1 MKGKEKLVFNMME
14 RKDRKQGKANLI
26 LLEDLVP
33 DNHILRKIDKAIDFS
48 FIYEY
53 LEPLYSKIGR
63 PSIDSV
69 LPEDI
74 VTE

>member
-1 MKGKEKLVFNMME
+1 MLEKGKE
-14 RKDRKQGKANLI
+14 
-26 LLEDLVP
+26 LE
-33 DNHILRKIDKAIDFS
+33 NIM
-48 FIYEY
+48 
-53 LEPLYSKIGR
+53 YSKIIGR